1 MRKHDMEALFS
12 SKSLEWSTPRTFFQ
26 ELDKEFSF
34 NLDPCAQS
42 HNAVCSKYFTTDDD
56 GLAQDWSGHT
66 AFVNPPYGRVIGLW
80 VKKAYEAAQT
90 KGTVV
95 VMLIPARTDTRY
107 WHDYVMKADEIRL
120 IKGRL
125 KFGGGTNS
133 APFPSAVVIF
143 GTSESGAPT
152 TPLLSAM

>member
-1 MRKHDMEALFS
+1 MRKHDMETLFS
-12 SKSLEWSTPRTFFQ
+12 SKSLEWSTPHSFFQ

-34 NLDPCAQS
+34 DLDPCAQS
-42 HNAVCSKYFTTDDD
+42 HNAVCSKYFTPEDD
-56 GLAQDWSGHT
+56 GLIQDWSGHT
-66 AFVNPPYGRVIGLW
+66 AFVNPPYGRAIGLW
-80 VKKAYEAAQT
+80 VKKAYQSAQA
-90 KGTVV
+90 KGTTV

-125 KFGGGTNS
+125 KFGGGRNS

-143 GTSESGAPT
+143 GTSESGAPGV
-152 TPLLSAM
+152 PLLTAM